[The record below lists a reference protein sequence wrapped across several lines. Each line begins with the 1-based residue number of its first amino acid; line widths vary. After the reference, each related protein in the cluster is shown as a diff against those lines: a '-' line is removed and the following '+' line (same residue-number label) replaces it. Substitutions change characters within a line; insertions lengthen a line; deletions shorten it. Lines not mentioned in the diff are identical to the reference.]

1 MRRRRRRGEL
11 RRPVLIGLALVV
23 LLAAVFVGVYLITQR
38 HVSRLTAH
46 GGRANILLLG
56 VDSAGTSSRSDTIMV
71 VSVTAGK
78 SAALLSLPRDLRVKF
93 ADGQF
98 HKLNAAYT
106 LGGPELTSKT
116 ASEILGVKIPFY
128 VAVDYQGFQQLID
141 AIGGVTIT
149 VDERMLYNDE
159 RAVPPVHINLQAGTQ
174 TMNGKTALDYV
185 RYRSDAAGDVGR
197 IKRQQNFISA
207 ILKKG
212 LQNRDSASLRKLI
225 KGLQPF
231 VKTNLSLVDLYDLG
245 RILQGIDLSRLEM
258 ATLPTTPV
266 LVDQA
271 SYLELQVVEAERLV
285 ARVLKGITVLAPE
298 QITVAVFNGNGGK
311 QVATNTANYLKK
323 RNFKVSKYANAD
335 SFKYDK
341 TYICNLTG
349 DPAKAKMLQ
358 DALPLGTN
366 VVIVSATEFE
376 PHYAALKSLVPAGTD
391 LILVAGIGF
400 EAKDG

>member
-1 MRRRRRRGEL
+1 MRRRRRRGGL
-11 RRPVLIGLALVV
+11 RRPVLIGLAVVV
-23 LLAAVFVGVYLITQR
+23 LVAVVFVGVYLITQR

-56 VDSAGTSSRSDTIMV
+56 VDSAGTSNRSDTIMV

-78 SAALLSLPRDLRVKF
+78 SAAVLSLPRDLRVKF

-106 LGGPELTSKT
+106 LGGPGLTVKT

-128 VAVDYQGFQQLID
+128 VAVDYAGFQQLID

-149 VDERMLYNDE
+149 VDERMLYNDD

-197 IKRQQNFISA
+197 IKRQQNLISA

-225 KGLQPF
+225 KGLEPF
-231 VKTNLSLVDLYDLG
+231 VKTNLSLADLYDLG

-266 LVDQA
+266 LVDQV
-271 SYLELQVVEAERLV
+271 SYLELQVVESERLV

>member
-1 MRRRRRRGEL
+1 MRRRRRRL
-11 RRPVLIGLALVV
+11 RRPILIGLGLVV
-23 LLAAVFVGVYLITQR
+23 VAAAIFVGVYFLTQR

-56 VDSAGTSSRSDTIMV
+56 VDNAGTSSRSDTIMV

-78 SAALLSLPRDLRVKF
+78 EADLLSVPRDLRVKF
-93 ADGQF
+93 ASGEF

-106 LGGPELTSKT
+106 LGGPELTRKT
-116 ASEILGVKIPFY
+116 VVGILGVSIPFY
-128 VAVDYQGFQQLID
+128 ISVDYEGFAQLID
-141 AIGGVTIT
+141 AIGGVPIT
-149 VDERMLYNDE
+149 VDERMVYNDE
-159 RAVPPVHINLQAGTQ
+159 RATPPLHINLQPGTQ

-185 RYRSDAAGDVGR
+185 RYRSDAAGDINR

-212 LQNRDSASLRKLI
+212 LQNKDSATARKLVRT
-225 KGLQPF
+225 LQPF
-231 VKTNLSLVDLYDLG
+231 VKTNLSLVDLYDLA
-245 RILQGIDLSRLEM
+245 RILQGIDQTQVQM
-258 ATLPTTPV
+258 ATVPTIPV
-266 LVDQA
+266 MIDQV
-271 SYLELQVVEAERLV
+271 SYLELQVVETERLV
-285 ARVLKGITVLAPE
+285 ARVLKGINVLAPE
-298 QITVAVFNGNGGK
+298 EITVAVFNGNGGK
-311 QVATNTANYLKK
+311 QVATNTADYLKK

-358 DALPLGTN
+358 DALPAN
-366 VVIVSATEFE
+366 VNVAIVSPSEFE
-376 PHYAALKSLVPAGTD
+376 PHYSKLKSLLPAGTD